1 MNKITKILSIAFIAW
16 LTSCAINSHGE
27 PAIEK
32 VIVNNTMYRV
42 EWKSIVGG
50 LRTVVDTV
58 FNPGDSIVDYVGPG
72 SNCPGKIFPCHKLHS
87 LYLRFKSNPDRC
99 LSFVGEIFH
108 GDIIG
113 ETLDLRSLAV
123 FETVYASDTLFRD
136 KAEITQA
143 HFDVAVVCEDES

>member
-1 MNKITKILSIAFIAW
+1 MNKITKILSIAIIAW
-16 LTSCAINSHGE
+16 LTSCAINSHSE
-27 PAIEK
+27 PSIEK

-72 SNCPGKIFPCHKLHS
+72 SYCPGKIFPCHELES

-99 LSFVGEIFH
+99 HPFVGKVFD
-108 GDIIG
+108 GQIIG
-113 ETLDLRSLAV
+113 ETLDLRSRAV
-123 FETVYASDTLFRD
+123 FETVYASDTLRRY

-143 HFDVAVVCEDES
+143 HFDAAVVCEDES